1 MSLFSRA
8 LVFFGLLLTVNGQEV
23 PWEPAARA
31 EPASWPEIAKEQ
43 ALVMKQ
49 KPARFIFIG
58 DSITEGWDEDVWK
71 TRIASA
77 GAHNFG
83 IGGDGPQHVLWRI
96 EHGLLEGASP
106 EAFVL
111 MIGINNFWREFTA
124 ADTARGIETIVDRIH
139 QRHPESRILLLGLLP
154 VYEAKSPIRPWIGE
168 INTRLKQRHGTGK
181 TEFLDLSADFLE
193 PDGSQ
198 RRQLYTEDH
207 LHLTKAGY
215 IVLTRGLAAALH
227 LP

>member
-83 IGGDGPQHVLWRI
+83 IGGDAPQHVLWRI

-154 VYEAKSPIRPWIGE
+154 VYEAKSPIRAWIGE

-215 IVLTRGLAAALH
+215 IVLTRGLAPALH